1 MTPPTNTYT
10 VTFSDAH
17 SHSVIFSAIQGNAN
31 APDGGK
37 PDALLNAVQAASQ
50 ALGSLTAT
58 DTLTVTVTQP

>member
-10 VTFSDAH
+10 ITFSDAH
-17 SHSVIFSAIQGNAN
+17 AHSVIFSGIQGNAN
-31 APDGGK
+31 SPDGGK

-50 ALGSLTAT
+50 ALSALTTT